1 MTILW
6 GRDGWE
12 KFVAL
17 CIFSVALVFQLVGL
31 FGTVRWSSAPSE
43 QCRASAFHS
52 PAVGRGG

>member
-31 FGTVRWSSAPSE
+31 FGTVR
-43 QCRASAFHS
+43 
-52 PAVGRGG
+52 